1 MKKICVVGLGSI
13 SKRHIRNIRSLYPD
27 VQIDILRH
35 GKGGAAEASS
45 EFGRELYSPGELSDG
60 YDAVFITNPT
70 TMHVKTLESLL
81 DKSDAFFVEKP
92 LRPLSHDDSCVMNVN
107 GHGGRVEADDANIKA
122 DKDIIASLPSDKIFY
137 VACPMRYTRNVQWVK
152 ENVDLSSVYSIR
164 AITSSYLPEW
174 RPGTDYTNCY
184 SARRDLGGGVAADL
198 IHEWDYISFL
208 FGHPERIL
216 TVERKLSDLD
226 IDVEDI
232 AVYIGEYKDK
242 IAEVHLDYF
251 GRSVRRELEL
261 FMRDDTVIC
270 DFVLNKIT
278 FLKSN
283 MVIDLEED
291 RDDYQIAELK
301 HFFDIVQGRAEN
313 DSPASEAEALLE
325 LLEQR

>member
-35 GKGGAAEASS
+35 GKGEAAETSS
-45 EFGRELYSPGELSDG
+45 EFGREVYSPDELSVK

-70 TMHVKTLESLL
+70 TVHVKTLESLL
-81 DKSDAFFVEKP
+81 DKSDAFFIEKP
-92 LRPLSHDDSCVMNVN
+92 LRPLSHDDSRVMNT
-107 GHGGRVEADDANIKA
+107 HGDASRDEADDSDIKA

-174 RPGTDYTNCY
+174 RPGTDYTKCY
-184 SARRDLGGGVAADL
+184 SARRELGGGVAADL

-208 FGHPERIL
+208 FGRPERIL

-251 GRSVRRELEL
+251 GRGVRRELEL

-270 DFVLNKIT
+270 DFIANKIT
-278 FLKSN
+278 FVKSGK
-283 MVIDLEED
+283 VIELEED
-291 RDDYQIAELK
+291 RDDYQIAELE
-301 HFFDIVQGRAEN
+301 HFFDIAAGKIIN
-313 DSPASEAEALLE
+313 DSTAAEAETLLE
-325 LLEQR
+325 LLEK